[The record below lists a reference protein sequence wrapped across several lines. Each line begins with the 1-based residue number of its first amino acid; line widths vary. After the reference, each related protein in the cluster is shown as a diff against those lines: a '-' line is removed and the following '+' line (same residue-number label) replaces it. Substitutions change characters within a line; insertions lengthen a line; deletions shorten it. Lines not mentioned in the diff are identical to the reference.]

1 MSYSFLF
8 AVLSECQGDVSSSRQ
23 AFMEVADNCYSGEV
37 EVQQL
42 ATGITLND
50 IPSLVRTLQSQQQDL
65 SLCKSSNIPHK
76 SAFHGPI
83 NELNKA
89 RDFVIAE
96 ITSDSIAARMTKL
109 KDKHPWLDSL
119 DKRDSGVYFELVG
132 NVSALFPLVLF
143 MASRSYAAGGLVIV
157 TIYFEGVL
165 YVTVEDTVG
174 CDQPLLDINFPK
186 ISASCSRG
194 ATLAVYDNDDDP
206 WMKLSVWQSMHETTV
221 IQPQQ
226 SSDHPPVKDLSSDAY
241 VQSYVILK
249 SQSNDEVRD
258 VLFRFGSWIYTGKVK
273 LVPKLITAD
282 IPFVM
287 PAIRLQQNNL
297 DFLGDVDSLDASNP
311 FVPILEVA
319 MKTQAQ
325 MEGFAAET
333 EDSLRT
339 LMENGES
346 WLAEDND
353 ECFFEFSC
361 FNDGTTSILTNIEL
375 IATKSYTAGVV
386 TTSIYF
392 GGHWYLV
399 VNDVNDG
406 NDDSKLVDSKFPSIS
421 TVEASGYNIQSY
433 PSGISGWPQLRSL
446 TIWHSRE
453 VDDTPGDECEVVSLS
468 VEDESVVIQS
478 EQESGV
484 ARSRRWRDPWDK
496 TVVLQE
502 STDADDPVQKDDGT
516 DVIEIGIF
524 DLLTPDERTIA
535 DECAIPDGDDND
547 NNNVDQLEILRLEE
561 SLENIGSDDD
571 DSVDIGDTVNIG
583 DIILDLNREETKNI
597 ICPPITNTVVVE
609 VCADTDDLYM
619 QMEKLDRNLD
629 RALQDLKFN
638 F

>member
-50 IPSLVRTLQSQQQDL
+50 IPSLVRTLQSQQQDF
-65 SLCKSSNIPHK
+65 SFLCKSSNIPQK

-109 KDKHPWLDSL
+109 KDKHTWLDSL

-249 SQSNDEVRD
+249 SHSNDQ
-258 VLFRFGSWIYTGKVK
+258 I
-273 LVPKLITAD
+273 
-282 IPFVM
+282 
-287 PAIRLQQNNL
+287 QQ
-297 DFLGDVDSLDASNP
+297 
-311 FVPILEVA
+311 
-319 MKTQAQ
+319 
-325 MEGFAAET
+325 
-333 EDSLRT
+333 
-339 LMENGES
+339 
-346 WLAEDND
+346 
-353 ECFFEFSC
+353 
-361 FNDGTTSILTNIEL
+361 
-375 IATKSYTAGVV
+375 
-386 TTSIYF
+386 
-392 GGHWYLV
+392 
-399 VNDVNDG
+399 
-406 NDDSKLVDSKFPSIS
+406 
-421 TVEASGYNIQSY
+421 
-433 PSGISGWPQLRSL
+433 
-446 TIWHSRE
+446 
-453 VDDTPGDECEVVSLS
+453 
-468 VEDESVVIQS
+468 
-478 EQESGV
+478 
-484 ARSRRWRDPWDK
+484 
-496 TVVLQE
+496 
-502 STDADDPVQKDDGT
+502 
-516 DVIEIGIF
+516 
-524 DLLTPDERTIA
+524 
-535 DECAIPDGDDND
+535 
-547 NNNVDQLEILRLEE
+547 
-561 SLENIGSDDD
+561 
-571 DSVDIGDTVNIG
+571 
-583 DIILDLNREETKNI
+583 
-597 ICPPITNTVVVE
+597 
-609 VCADTDDLYM
+609 
-619 QMEKLDRNLD
+619 
-629 RALQDLKFN
+629 
-638 F
+638 

>member
-1 MSYSFLF
+1 
-8 AVLSECQGDVSSSRQ
+8 
-23 AFMEVADNCYSGEV
+23 
-37 EVQQL
+37 
-42 ATGITLND
+42 
-50 IPSLVRTLQSQQQDL
+50 
-65 SLCKSSNIPHK
+65 
-76 SAFHGPI
+76 
-83 NELNKA
+83 
-89 RDFVIAE
+89 
-96 ITSDSIAARMTKL
+96 
-109 KDKHPWLDSL
+109 
-119 DKRDSGVYFELVG
+119 
-132 NVSALFPLVLF
+132 

-206 WMKLSVWQSMHETTV
+206 WMKLSVWQSMHESTV

-226 SSDHPPVKDLSSDAY
+226 SSDHPPVMDLSSDAY

-273 LVPKLITAD
+273 LVPQLITAD
-282 IPFVM
+282 IPFVI

-297 DFLGDVDSLDASNP
+297 DFLGDVNSLDASNP
-311 FVPILEVA
+311 FEPVLEVA
-319 MKTQAQ
+319 IKTQAR
-325 MEGFAAET
+325 MEGIAAET
-333 EDSLRT
+333 ENSLRG

-353 ECFFEFSC
+353 ESFFEFSC
-361 FNDGTTSILTNIEL
+361 FNDGSISSLTNIEL

-392 GGHWYLV
+392 GGNWYLA
-399 VNDVNDG
+399 VNDG
-406 NDDSKLVDSKFPSIS
+406 NDDSKLVDTKFPSIS

-446 TIWHSRE
+446 TIWHSHR
-453 VDDTPGDECEVVSLS
+453 EVVSIS

-535 DECAIPDGDDND
+535 DECIPDGDD

-583 DIILDLNREETKNI
+583 DITLDLNREETKNI

-609 VCADTDDLYM
+609 VCADTDDLYI

-629 RALQDLKFN
+629 RALQVSL
-638 F
+638 

>member
-1 MSYSFLF
+1 
-8 AVLSECQGDVSSSRQ
+8 
-23 AFMEVADNCYSGEV
+23 MEVADNCYSGEV

-65 SLCKSSNIPHK
+65 SFLCKSSNIPHK

-83 NELNKA
+83 KELNKA

-132 NVSALFPLVLF
+132 NVSALFPNVMF

-297 DFLGDVDSLDASNP
+297 DFLGDVNSLDASNP

-319 MKTQAQ
+319 MKTQAR
-325 MEGFAAET
+325 MEGVAAET
-333 EDSLRT
+333 EDSLRG

-346 WLAEDND
+346 WLAEDDD
-353 ECFFEFSC
+353 ESFFEFSC
-361 FNDGTTSILTNIEL
+361 FNDGSISSLTNIEL
-375 IATKSYTAGVV
+375 FAAKSYTAGVV

-392 GGHWYLV
+392 GGNWYLA
-399 VNDVNDG
+399 VNDG

-433 PSGISGWPQLRSL
+433 TSGISGWPQLRSV
-446 TIWHSRE
+446 TIWHSHRE
-453 VDDTPGDECEVVSLS
+453 VDDTPECEVVSLS
-468 VEDESVVIQS
+468 VQDESVVIQS
-478 EQESGV
+478 GQESGV

-524 DLLTPDERTIA
+524 DLLTSDERTIA
-535 DECAIPDGDDND
+535 DECAI
-547 NNNVDQLEILRLEE
+547 LEE

-571 DSVDIGDTVNIG
+571 DSLDGDTVNIG
-583 DIILDLNREETKNI
+583 DITLDLNREETKNI

-629 RALQDLKFN
+629 RALQNLFN

>member
-1 MSYSFLF
+1 
-8 AVLSECQGDVSSSRQ
+8 
-23 AFMEVADNCYSGEV
+23 MEVAENCYSGEV
-37 EVQQL
+37 EIHQL
-42 ATGITLND
+42 TTAITLND

-65 SLCKSSNIPHK
+65 SFLCKASNIPHK

-83 NELNKA
+83 KELNKA

-132 NVSALFPLVLF
+132 NVSALFPNVMF

-206 WMKLSVWQSMHETTV
+206 WMKLSVWQSMHESTV

-226 SSDHPPVKDLSSDAY
+226 SSDHPPVMDLSSDAY

-273 LVPKLITAD
+273 LVPQLITAD

-297 DFLGDVDSLDASNP
+297 DFLGDVNSLDASNP
-311 FVPILEVA
+311 FEPVLEVA
-319 MKTQAQ
+319 IKTQAR
-325 MEGFAAET
+325 MEGIAAET
-333 EDSLRT
+333 ENSLRG

-353 ECFFEFSC
+353 ESFFEFSC
-361 FNDGTTSILTNIEL
+361 FNDGSISSLTNIEL

-392 GGHWYLV
+392 GGNWYLA
-399 VNDVNDG
+399 VNDG
-406 NDDSKLVDSKFPSIS
+406 NDDSKLVDTKFPSIS

-446 TIWHSRE
+446 TIWHSHR
-453 VDDTPGDECEVVSLS
+453 EVVSIS

-535 DECAIPDGDDND
+535 DECIPDGDD

-583 DIILDLNREETKNI
+583 DITLDLNREETKNI

-609 VCADTDDLYM
+609 VCADTDDLYI

-629 RALQDLKFN
+629 RALQVSL
-638 F
+638 